1 MVEKDTAIK
10 YQLALWYDWALCVIG
25 SHPTARQTYGSYNH
39 CEQFRLGRTS
49 SMFSECRIVSGRLF
63 RLSCHLSPL
72 NLSCCSTFKR
82 PDFPT
87 PSCPSSSLHC
97 SASNTLGNRPVL
109 FLSRLSSLLS
119 SPHCCLKASRWL
131 SQAAA
136 SMELKAVLEVLEQ
149 LAPLSL
155 AESWDNVGL
164 LVEPSK
170 PHPVKAILLTND
182 LTSAVMDE
190 AEAMQCDLIISY
202 HPPLFRPFKRLVQKD
217 WKQQLAVRAIEGG
230 IAVFSP
236 HTSWDSAK
244 GGLNDWLIGG
254 LGGGRVSVL
263 SQALCSAPQRNRL
276 EFTAR
281 SQEELDNIL
290 KLLKE
295 TENSE
300 AFQYTVLRNEEGG
313 QQVILTC
320 LSSSLTPV
328 VQTVLG
334 NTTASRSLSITQ
346 VQQPPM
352 LGCGQGRHI
361 VLDEPVSVAVAVQRM
376 KTHLGLPHLRLA
388 LGEQRTLDA
397 VVKTAAVCAGS
408 GASVLQGV
416 KADLYVTG
424 EMSHHE
430 ILDAVAKGTSVIL
443 SDHSN
448 SERGFL
454 SVFKERL
461 AACLPDSVT
470 IAISKRDRDPL
481 EVV

>member
-1 MVEKDTAIK
+1 MIP
-10 YQLALWYDWALCVIG
+10 G
-25 SHPTARQTYGSYNH
+25 
-39 CEQFRLGRTS
+39 
-49 SMFSECRIVSGRLF
+49 CRIVTRRLF
-63 RLSCHLSPL
+63 
-72 NLSCCSTFKR
+72 NLR
-82 PDFPT
+82 
-87 PSCPSSSLHC
+87 HC
-97 SASNTLGNRPVL
+97 
-109 FLSRLSSLLS
+109 LSSLNPS
-119 SPHCCLKASRWL
+119 CHPRHL
-131 SQAAA
+131 SQSGHCNV
-136 SMELKAVLEVLEQ
+136 SMDLKGVLGVLEQ

-164 LVEPSK
+164 LVEPSRPRPIK
-170 PHPVKAILLTND
+170 TILLTND

-190 AEAMQCDLIISY
+190 AEEMACDLVISY
-202 HPPLFRPFKRLVQKD
+202 HPPLFRPFKRLLQKD
-217 WKQQLAVRAIEGG
+217 WKQRLAVRAVEGG

-244 GGLNDWLIGG
+244 DGLNDWLIGG
-254 LGGGRVSVL
+254 LGHGQVSVL
-263 SQALCSAPQRNRL
+263 SQALCSAPQRHRV
-276 EFTAR
+276 EFTAG
-281 SQEELDNIL
+281 SQVELDSIL

-300 AFQYTVLRNEEGG
+300 AFQYTLLRNEEGG

-320 LSSSLTPV
+320 PGSALTPV

-334 NTTASRSLSITQ
+334 NVSTSQSLSITQ
-346 VQQPPM
+346 VQQNPM
-352 LGCGQGRHI
+352 LGCGQGRHV
-361 VLDEPVSVAVAVQRM
+361 VLDEPLSVGVAVQKM

-388 LGEQRTLDA
+388 LGEQKTLDA
-397 VVKTAAVCAGS
+397 VVKSAAVCAGS

-416 KADLYVTG
+416 KADLYITG

-430 ILDAVAKGTSVIL
+430 VLDAVANGTSVIL

-454 SVFKERL
+454 TVIKQRL
-461 AACLPDSVT
+461 ANHLPDSVT